1 MSLESVQRF
10 SSLSLRHNADES
22 LPSSIELL
30 RIKNRLLELYLK
42 ESWVESPK
50 SMSLLDNHDDA
61 DKSFNTQIESRSKL
75 RLKVSPRRTTSSKIG
90 KMPLT
95 ISLRLSK

>member
-50 SMSLLDNHDDA
+50 WMSLLDNHDDA